1 MWDPA
6 DTLIRVNQILITTT
20 INYQAMK
27 RILLTLLIAFAALP
41 RLSAAVGDDFTY
53 EGLVYTILDED
64 AKTCKTKDGR
74 KIDGLDG
81 YDSCGNYVIG
91 DLVIPDK
98 VKNNEAEY
106 SVVEIGNGAFALC
119 KGLTSIV
126 IPTTVTLIGDF
137 AFYECWDLVSADIP
151 NSVRRIGD
159 FAFGGC
165 SSLLALV
172 LPDSVISIGNS
183 AFWGCSSI
191 TAVNLP
197 SSIEFIGTDV
207 FSACKMLTQ
216 VNIPDSWTKIPTAT
230 FIGCESLANIT
241 IPSTLKEIEGA
252 AFAWSGLESIE
263 IPNSVTFLG
272 AGVFSQCNKL
282 TSAILPNS
290 ITTIDVSLFE
300 GCSALVNIEIPNSVT
315 SICNGAFWGCGN
327 ISSLDIPMSVITIG
341 DNAFSGLG
349 VTSIEL
355 SNPETTIGE
364 NVFSGCRKLESFNIP
379 ASWTKIPNGTFSWCE
394 SLTNIKI
401 PNTIREIGSDAFSCS
416 GLKSIDIPN
425 SVTVIGDGAFLK
437 TGLVS
442 IDIPSSV
449 TTLGSAVFRE
459 CTDLTSI
466 IIPNSVKTLGRFIF
480 GNCVNLHLIEL
491 PNSITSI
498 DEYAFSGCNGLEQID
513 IPNSVETIGYNAFES
528 CKNLK
533 SIKLSNRLS
542 RIENEL
548 FRGCES
554 LLSID
559 IPNSVSNIGYSAFY
573 DCKNLNSVKIPN
585 SVKKIESFAFSGCKN
600 LVLVDIPSSISYISN
615 EFRGCSTLSKVAIGA
630 NTVNIS
636 VNAFEECRKL
646 NEVMITA
653 LVPPVALDNSFCSET
668 YQGTLY
674 VDETALDDYRNA
686 PSCWSNFSKIE
697 SLVNPTELKLSESE
711 IWYNPNVKTI
721 QLSATL
727 LPENVSIPV
736 IYWESSNPEV
746 VTVDN
751 NGLISFEMPVTE
763 DMQDLEI
770 RATTLYANG
779 PIAICKILP
788 QVLCK
793 EIALDKTELTLTIEA
808 SEKLTATVLPEDV
821 TDKTVTWSTS
831 DATIATVDNEG
842 NVTAISVG
850 EATITVTCG
859 DKSATCKVTVNPI
872 LAECISLDK
881 TELTLTI
888 GASEKLTATVLPEDV
903 TDKTVTWLT
912 SDAAIATV
920 DNEGNV
926 TAISVGEATI
936 TATCGDKSATCKVT
950 VNPILADS
958 ITLDKTELTL
968 TIGASEKLTA
978 TVLPDDVT
986 DKTVSWS
993 TSDASIATV
1002 DTEGNVTAI
1011 SVGEATITATCG
1023 DKSATCKVTV
1033 YPILAESITL
1043 DKTELTLTI
1052 GASEKLTA
1060 TVLPEDVT
1068 DKTVTWST
1076 SDASIATVD
1085 NEGNVTAVSVGEAT
1099 ITATCGDKSATCKV
1113 TVNPILAE
1121 SITLDKTE
1129 LTLTIGASEKLTAIV
1144 LPEEVTDKTV
1154 TWSTS
1159 DATIATVDN
1168 EGNVTAI
1175 SVGEATITATCGE
1188 ISTSCRVIVE
1198 KISGI
1203 VFVSADDINIVV
1215 NGNELTIRGA
1225 TSEDKVTIVRQDG
1238 AVIYSGNNRESYTLV
1253 RGLYLVIV
1261 NGATYKVVIH

>member
-1 MWDPA
+1 M
-6 DTLIRVNQILITTT
+6 
-20 INYQAMK
+20 
-27 RILLTLLIAFAALP
+27 
-41 RLSAAVGDDFTY
+41 
-53 EGLVYTILDED
+53 
-64 AKTCKTKDGR
+64 
-74 KIDGLDG
+74 
-81 YDSCGNYVIG
+81 
-91 DLVIPDK
+91 
-98 VKNNEAEY
+98 
-106 SVVEIGNGAFALC
+106 
-119 KGLTSIV
+119 
-126 IPTTVTLIGDF
+126 
-137 AFYECWDLVSADIP
+137 
-151 NSVRRIGD
+151 
-159 FAFGGC
+159 
-165 SSLLALV
+165 
-172 LPDSVISIGNS
+172 
-183 AFWGCSSI
+183 
-191 TAVNLP
+191 
-197 SSIEFIGTDV
+197 
-207 FSACKMLTQ
+207 
-216 VNIPDSWTKIPTAT
+216 
-230 FIGCESLANIT
+230 
-241 IPSTLKEIEGA
+241 
-252 AFAWSGLESIE
+252 
-263 IPNSVTFLG
+263 
-272 AGVFSQCNKL
+272 
-282 TSAILPNS
+282 
-290 ITTIDVSLFE
+290 
-300 GCSALVNIEIPNSVT
+300 
-315 SICNGAFWGCGN
+315 
-327 ISSLDIPMSVITIG
+327 
-341 DNAFSGLG
+341 
-349 VTSIEL
+349 
-355 SNPETTIGE
+355 
-364 NVFSGCRKLESFNIP
+364 
-379 ASWTKIPNGTFSWCE
+379 
-394 SLTNIKI
+394 TNIKI